1 MSVQITNNGASLK
14 IVDGTDTRNIMKN
27 QILEIA
33 VIKTNIVKIDIGKG
47 ALNNVFIPFADVTVP
62 VAADPGALRD
72 AINDMLASTLTA
84 GTATEAHQ
92 LEEIAKLNVIS
103 DTAGLIKNSVS
114 SLDNKFFF
122 EPALIDES
130 NPLVIYKG
138 YAIPGTNPAD
148 ATWAIQKITNTSEV
162 LSYQWANGN
171 KTFTNVWNDRLTLA
185 YS

>member
-14 IVDGTDTRNIMKN
+14 IVDGTETRNIMKN

-33 VIKTNIVKIDIGKG
+33 VIKTNVIKIDIGKG
-47 ALNNVFIPFADVTVP
+47 ALNNVFINFPDVTVP

-92 LEEIAKLNVIS
+92 LEEIAKLNIIS
-103 DTAGLIKNSVS
+103 DNTGQIKNSVS
-114 SLDNKFFF
+114 SLDSKFFI
-122 EPALIDES
+122 EPTLIDES

-138 YAIPGTNPAD
+138 YALPAAD
-148 ATWAIQKITNTSEV
+148 PAGASWAIQKITNTSEV

-171 KTFTNVWNDRLTLA
+171 KNFTNIWNDRLGLA